1 MKRKLLLL
9 AGTLAI
15 LTGCGSSNFYQLH
28 PNIAENSTA
37 VAHKRGMVIGLAE
50 VEVADYLQKS
60 ELMTR
65 MSAGRLQ
72 IHDKDVWAGP
82 LAKNVQS
89 VLRENLSNLLPGSIF
104 LSYPW
109 EEPID
114 DKYRIYVTIDRFD
127 AYGTGDVVLKGRWS
141 LVNKEQNSVRHS
153 ESINYSVQGGDTLDA
168 MVTTQSRLLDKLSR
182 RIAMKIRA
190 NL

>member
-9 AGTLAI
+9 AITLAI
-15 LTGCGSSNFYQLH
+15 LTGCGSSSFYQLH
-28 PNIAENSTA
+28 PNIAENEAT
-37 VAHKRGMVIGLAE
+37 VAHKRGMIIGLAE

-72 IHDKDVWAGP
+72 IHNKDVWAGS

-89 VLRENLSNLLPGSIF
+89 VLQQNLSNLLPGSIF

-114 DKYRIYVTIDRFD
+114 DKYRIYVTIDHFD
-127 AYGTGDVVLKGRWS
+127 AYETGDVVLKGRWS
-141 LVNKEQNSVRHS
+141 LVNKEQNSVRYS
-153 ESINYSVQGGDTLDA
+153 ESINYSAQGGETLDA

-182 RIAMKIRA
+182 RIAVKIRA

>member
-1 MKRKLLLL
+1 MKRKLFLMMI
-9 AGTLAI
+9 TLAV

-28 PNIAENSTA
+28 PNTSENRGT
-37 VAHKRGMVIGLAE
+37 VAHQRGMIIGIAE

-72 IHDKDVWAGP
+72 IHNKDVWAGS
-82 LAKNVQS
+82 LAKNVQT
-89 VLRENLSNLLPGSIF
+89 VLQQNLSNLLPGRIF

-127 AYGTGDVVLKGRWS
+127 AYETGNVTLKGRWS
-141 LVNKEQNSVRHS
+141 LVNKEQNSVRYS
-153 ESINYSVQGGDTLDA
+153 ESINDSAQGGDTLDA
-168 MVTTQSRLLDKLSR
+168 MVTTQSRLLDRLSR
-182 RIAMKIRA
+182 RIAVKIRT